1 MTDLA
6 QAAFDAYRAGDFA
19 GAEAA
24 YRRLLEQNPEDLD
37 SRMTLGVVLRRL
49 GRLDEAISLLDDVA
63 KAAPD
68 DFRAFAN
75 LGLAL
80 QTAKRLDD
88 AIAAY
93 RQAYQLEPRTIRQ
106 IAVNLSALGTGML
119 FLDPRQLEAFL
130 ARN

>member
-1 MTDLA
+1 MSDLR
-6 QAAFDAYRAGDFA
+6 QVAFDAYRAGDFA

-24 YRRLLEQNPEDLD
+24 YRRLLKKNPADVD
-37 SRMTLGVVLRRL
+37 ARMTLGVVLRRL
-49 GRLDEAISLLDDVA
+49 GRLDEAISTLDKVV
-63 KAAPD
+63 KAAPN

-93 RQAYQLEPRTIRQ
+93 RRAYRLEPRTIRQ

-119 FLDPRQLEAFL
+119 FIDPRKLEGFL
-130 ARN
+130 AQD

>member
-1 MTDLA
+1 MSDLH
-6 QAAFDAYRAGDFA
+6 QVAFDAYRAGDFA

-24 YRRLLEQNPEDLD
+24 YRRLLEQNPADVD
-37 SRMTLGVVLRRL
+37 ARMTLGVVLRRL
-49 GRLDEAISLLDDVA
+49 GRLGEAISLLDDVVA
-63 KAAPD
+63 AAPN

-93 RQAYQLEPRTIRQ
+93 RRAYRLEPRTIRQ
-106 IAVNLSALGTGML
+106 IAVNLSALGTGTL
-119 FLDPRQLEAFL
+119 FLDPRKLEGFL
-130 ARN
+130 AQD

>member
-1 MTDLA
+1 MTDLS
-6 QAAFDAYRAGDFA
+6 QVAFDAYRAGDFA

-24 YRRLLEQNPEDLD
+24 YRRLLEQNPADVD
-37 SRMTLGVVLRRL
+37 ARMTLGVVLRRL
-49 GRLDEAISLLDDVA
+49 GRLDEAISTLDDVVT
-63 KAAPD
+63 AAPG

-88 AIAAY
+88 AVAAY
-93 RQAYQLEPRTIRQ
+93 RRAYRLEPRTIRQ

-119 FLDPRQLEAFL
+119 FLDPRALEAFL
-130 ARN
+130 ARD